1 MKTSLKTI
9 VALVACSMFAQSA
22 LAANDSDSTKVNHS
36 HQTSNAN
43 KMTTA
48 TTAVRVNG
56 FDINDI
62 VSTVEAIQTDPSIA
76 KFEFRVRNKWIQGG
90 HNRSVIQDFYGGGK
104 EDDSRKEPFVH
115 DNSEP
120 PILLGNNEGA
130 NPVEYILHGLAGCM
144 TTTMVLH
151 AAANNISLESV
162 ESKLEGDLDVQG
174 FLGLND
180 KVRNGYQQIRVT
192 FTIKGDL
199 TEAEKMKLESFVRM
213 SPVFDI
219 VTNKVP
225 VDVKLQY

>member
-9 VALVACSMFAQSA
+9 AALVLSGMITQSA
-22 LAANDSDSTKVNHS
+22 LANTGGDSTQVNQS
-36 HQTSNAN
+36 NQTSKTNT
-43 KMTTA
+43 MTTV
-48 TTAVRVNG
+48 TKTVRING
-56 FDINDI
+56 FDLNDI

-76 KFEFRVRNKWIQGG
+76 RFEFRAHNKWIQGG
-90 HNRSVIQDFYGGGK
+90 HNRSTIQGFYGGGQ
-104 EDDSRKEPFVH
+104 EDLSRKKPFVL

-151 AAANNISLESV
+151 AAANNIQLESV
-162 ESKLEGDLDVQG
+162 ESWLEGDLDVQG

-180 KVRNGYQQIRVT
+180 KVRNGYQQIRIN

-199 TEAEKMKLESFVRM
+199 TEEEKQKLESFVRM
-213 SPVFDI
+213 SPVYDI

-225 VDVKLQY
+225 VVVKLQY